1 MSLTEDTTEEIAA
14 SLISFSISKA
24 LETSKTGVY
33 QTTSNSPPQ
42 RKSNVSKAQGE
53 IEDRPHS
60 EAVSSVLPTPST
72 SPQDSS
78 KLEPKEES
86 SAESMDASTLIDRL
100 GLKHW
105 ECGCLKPD
113 NLRCR
118 KLIKGGKRL
127 DVDSLNRSMTGLTQS
142 SPELISKLDRLAS
155 LVHCHCHNNNDREN
169 ASRTEDWKTKFPV
182 GENDIDQA
190 VPAEKLIRKVL
201 PRISPLCG
209 WTGPENKPC
218 EKRIGGQRVQN
229 CTKTIDAIVMPEIYP
244 DDASLDFF
252 LRVLDVNMYCND
264 HVNTD
269 RLGVALWKESIL
281 EIRKSVDLKLMM
293 YRGLLTPRHSPSLS
307 PESERGDPVTF
318 WLPTALRHYQEER

>member
-24 LETSKTGVY
+24 PETSKTGVY
-33 QTTSNSPPQ
+33 QTPSNAPPQ

-53 IEDRPHS
+53 TEDRLHS

-86 SAESMDASTLIDRL
+86 SAESIDASTLIDRL

-118 KLIKGGKRL
+118 KLIKGGNRL
-127 DVDSLNRSMTGLTQS
+127 DVDSLIRSMTGLTQS

-169 ASRTEDWKTKFPV
+169 ASRIEDWKTKFPV

-201 PRISPLCG
+201 PRISRLCG

-229 CTKTIDAIVMPEIYP
+229 CTKTIDAIVMPEIYS

-264 HVNTD
+264 HVNTESWGGIMEGEHLRD
-269 RLGVALWKESIL
+269 PQKCRLEAHDESRSPNTETLALVVSRVRTRRSSHVL
-281 EIRKSVDLKLMM
+281 AANL
-293 YRGLLTPRHSPSLS
+293 
-307 PESERGDPVTF
+307 
-318 WLPTALRHYQEER
+318 